1 MWMSFREKCVKDLSV
16 GKKVRAIREQ
26 NGISAKDLAAMAE
39 ITPSMLTQIE
49 KGQANPSINTM
60 RMIAEALNTPLY
72 KFFIEENRS
81 ENLIVRKSER
91 KKIGY
96 ELFPEIEYELLMPS
110 GSAMEFSKMTLLK
123 HRASSSS
130 MFSHEG
136 EELSL
141 VTKGTATL
149 VFENEE
155 HTLEE
160 GDSVRIPI
168 HQKHR
173 WENRTDED
181 VEVIFVVDQ
190 RP

>member
-1 MWMSFREKCVKDLSV
+1 MKDLNV
-16 GKKVRAIREQ
+16 GKKVKAIREQ
-26 NGISAKDLAAMAE
+26 NNISSKDLAAMAE

-60 RMIAEALNTPLY
+60 RMLAEALNTPMY
-72 KFFIEENRS
+72 KFFIEEDCS

-91 KKIGY
+91 KKVGY
-96 ELFPEIEYELLMPS
+96 EMFPEIEYELLMPN

-123 HRASSSS
+123 HRASSTS

-141 VTKGTATL
+141 VTKGVATL
-149 VFENEE
+149 VFENDEYV
-155 HTLEE
+155 LEE

-181 VEVIFVVDQ
+181 VEVIYVIDQ
-190 RP
+190 RF